1 MKNAIKVYINDLK
14 NIVNNKA
21 TLIIII
27 GLIILP
33 SLYAW
38 FNIAALIDPYS
49 NASNLPIAVLS
60 KDGGTKL
67 EGEKLNV
74 GDEVVAN
81 LHQNDELAWQ
91 FPESEDEMLDKLNK
105 GDYYAAI
112 IIPKNFSK
120 DLAEAVDTY
129 RSPSVK
135 YIVNEKVNAIAPK
148 MTEAGAEGITAE
160 INSEVNSVVTKYIVD
175 YSNQLNDKIKGQEA
189 DYDQGLNSLNQII
202 SKFVTIDS
210 AFSQYQQITDNVDS
224 GIELI
229 NDFNQQINTKVNAI
243 DYSHIYQT
251 IDKLENE
258 DIDQSVVSDLKNQ
271 VDKVSEFTL
280 QFNLDIDTSDY
291 NQVSRTISDFIYNQW
306 PTYKSQLVSGR
317 DKLVTLGDDYNQIA
331 EYLTK
336 DGDKASEFMANP
348 VNLKTEKLY
357 PVDNYGSASMP
368 FYTTL
373 CLWVGSLLLVSLLST
388 KTKMQVSVSSEYFGK
403 LLLFLTIGLLQ
414 AVIVTIGNVSILA
427 ITVVEP
433 KMLLVF
439 NLFISIVF
447 ITIVYTLVYVFGNI
461 GKALGIIILVLS
473 ISGGGGN
480 FPIEVSGPFFN
491 EIYPYL
497 PFTYGVRLLREAGA
511 GIYMPTVYEC
521 ASKLAL
527 MLGVSICFGMIGTR
541 FLKPI
546 FDRFDQ
552 KSMESHILH

>member
-60 KDGGTKL
+60 KDSGTKL

-129 RSPSVK
+129 QSPSVK